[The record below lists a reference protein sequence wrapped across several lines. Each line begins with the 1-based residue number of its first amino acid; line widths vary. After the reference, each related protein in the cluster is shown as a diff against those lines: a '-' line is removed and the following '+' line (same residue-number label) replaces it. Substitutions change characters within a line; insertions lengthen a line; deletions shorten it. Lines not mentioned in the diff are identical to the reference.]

1 MLVVGMIRRL
11 LWVRQDDALIEARG
25 FAFFVNFGLGILI
38 HVFSLWINFGLAAR
52 TFEGRARDE
61 GAAEQM
67 FGLHPLWALR
77 RVKRTE

>member
-1 MLVVGMIRRL
+1 MAMVSLDVTLKV
-11 LWVRQDDALIEARG
+11 RG
-25 FAFFVNFGLGILI
+25 FISFVNFGLGILI

-67 FGLHPLWALR
+67 FGLQPLRALR

>member
-1 MLVVGMIRRL
+1 MIRRL

-25 FAFFVNFGLGILI
+25 FTFFVNFGLVILI

-52 TFEGRARDE
+52 TFEGRDE
-61 GAAEQM
+61 GEAEQM
-67 FGLHPLWALR
+67 FGLQPLRALR